1 MTSSRW
7 MACTA
12 LLVFGITGASSRA
25 LAAEPRDAG
34 AAAAAQKLFEEGR
47 ALMIEG
53 RSAEACPKLAASQ
66 RLDPGAGTLLNLGE
80 CYEKTDKLASA
91 WATYREAETLAQRS
105 GQRERATHCA
115 ARARA
120 LSEKLSDLTIL
131 GPPSLKSS
139 PIQGLTIRRNG
150 DAVPEVAL
158 GTAVPVDGGT
168 HVVEVSAPGYR
179 TWKGEVQI
187 KASGDHSRLQIP
199 DLVKQPDAS
208 GPARTNPSMPP
219 SHAEEP
225 SSVPRTL
232 GWVAVGVGSAGVV
245 TGLVFGAIA
254 NSKNNEA
261 NSNGHCNDV
270 DCDADGISLTRDAKN
285 AARIATI
292 ASVAGA
298 AIAVTGVVL
307 VLTAPSSPATT
318 ARTSAALRMRDGGL
332 ALGLDVQW

>member
-12 LLVFGITGASSRA
+12 LLAFGIASASSRA
-25 LAAEPRDAG
+25 LAAEPRDAS

-120 LSEKLSDLTIL
+120 LFEKLSDLTIVA
-131 GPPSLKSS
+131 PPSLKSS

-187 KASGDHSRLQIP
+187 KVSGDHSRLQIP

-208 GPARTNPSMPP
+208 KPAPNPSTPP
-219 SHAEEP
+219 SRADEP
-225 SSVPRTL
+225 SSISRTL
-232 GWVAVGVGSAGVV
+232 GWVAVGVGSAGIV

-285 AARIATI
+285 AARISTI
-292 ASVAGA
+292 ASIAGA

-307 VLTAPSSPATT
+307 VLTAPSSSATT
-318 ARTSAALRMRDGGL
+318 TRTSAALRVRDGGL
-332 ALGLDVQW
+332 ALGLDVHW